1 FTPLFGSLMQG
12 HTGHF
17 IMSLHFLLAGILF
30 FQILI
35 GIDPMPQ
42 KVPHLVKIIIIFA
55 AMSIHAFFS
64 ISIMSASTLIDG
76 GYFAKLERPW
86 ATDLLADQKLGG
98 SIGWAMGEIPILLA
112 LLATFIQWSRADKKE
127 ANRIDRAADR
137 ASAMGEDDE
146 LAQYNRYLSELNKKD
161 LRE

>member
-1 FTPLFGSLMQG
+1 M
-12 HTGHF
+12 
-17 IMSLHFLLAGILF
+17 
-30 FQILI
+30 
-35 GIDPMPQ
+35 
-42 KVPHLVKIIIIFA
+42 VKIIIIFA

-64 ISIMSASTLIDG
+64 ISIMSATTLIDG
-76 GYFAKLERPW
+76 GYFAQLQRPW

-112 LLATFIQWSRADKKE
+112 LFATFIQWVREDKKE

-137 ASAMGEDDE
+137 AAAMGEDDE
-146 LAQYNRYLSELNKKD
+146 LAQYNKYLAELNQRD